1 MYLPVLIILLYLGV
15 IALIIYVFYR
25 IIDGWV
31 NRSLDVRREQNALL
45 SRLIDVL
52 EKDRWGV
59 PFPLP
64 TALQTAFPQ
73 LEQVAPIY
81 ASHHD
86 QLCPAAASKGP
97 ILNRMDDVQPT

>member
-1 MYLPVLIILLYLGV
+1 MMYLPVLIILLYLGV

-52 EKDRWGV
+52 EKDR
-59 PFPLP
+59 
-64 TALQTAFPQ
+64 
-73 LEQVAPIY
+73 
-81 ASHHD
+81 
-86 QLCPAAASKGP
+86 
-97 ILNRMDDVQPT
+97 